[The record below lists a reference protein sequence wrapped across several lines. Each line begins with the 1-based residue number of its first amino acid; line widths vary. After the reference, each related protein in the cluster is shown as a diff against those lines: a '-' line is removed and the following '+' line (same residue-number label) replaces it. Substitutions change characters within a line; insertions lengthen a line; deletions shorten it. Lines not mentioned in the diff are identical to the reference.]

1 MQVHC
6 ATLQLVITIVVVI
19 LCLIRDGT
27 SCEDCTTV
35 QQHIN
40 ATGENLVTFEPCLDP
55 ACLQYHCFTQYDI
68 VAVNLLSST
77 SSQPDQEV
85 KLYWNNLEVLLMVS
99 GYL

>member
-6 ATLQLVITIVVVI
+6 ATLQLVITTVVVI

-27 SCEDCTTV
+27 SCEFEDCKTV

-40 ATGENLVTFEPCLDP
+40 ATGENLIMFEPCLNDP
-55 ACLQYHCFTQYDI
+55 DCLQHCLTQYDI
-68 VAVNLLSST
+68 VAVNLT

-85 KLYWNNLEVLLMVS
+85 KLYWNSLEVLLMVS
-99 GYL
+99 GCL